1 MPARERRSGSPR
13 ETRERDT
20 KEEKNSLSRLITRK
34 EVDDGGK
41 RDKSKKG
48 AKADKGRKEE
58 GEGFKTTSVL
68 NTHPVSPGNTRPYSK
83 DDRELM

>member
-1 MPARERRSGSPR
+1 MPARERRSDSPR
-13 ETRERDT
+13 ETRERGT

-34 EVDDGGK
+34 EASNGGK
-41 RDKSKKG
+41 RDKSEKG
-48 AKADKGRKEE
+48 TKTDKGRKEE

>member
-1 MPARERRSGSPR
+1 MPARERRSDSPR
-13 ETRERDT
+13 ETRERGT
-20 KEEKNSLSRLITRK
+20 KEEK
-34 EVDDGGK
+34 G
-41 RDKSKKG
+41 SKT
-48 AKADKGRKEE
+48 DKGRKEE